1 MLELKDISLR
11 LGDKQV
17 LRGCGL
23 RLDDGERIALM
34 GPSGCGKTT
43 LLRVALSLQKPDA
56 GEVSCSW
63 NRIGVVFQ
71 EPRLLGWCTA
81 EENVNLVLSD
91 KAETLPE
98 AARWLDRLELG
109 EARGLYP
116 AELSG
121 GMQQRLSIARALALR
136 PELLVLDEPFKA
148 MDEALAGRVG
158 QLVNCQSIAN
168 DIGVSMP
175 TIKNWI
181 SILEACFIITVLPC
195 YYRNFGK
202 RFVKAPKIYFTDVGL
217 LTHLLGI
224 REQGETDA

>member
-1 MLELKDISLR
+1 MLEMRNVSLR

-17 LRGCGL
+17 LRGCDL
-23 RLDDGERIALM
+23 SLADGERIALM

-63 NRIGVVFQ
+63 NRIGAVFQ

-91 KAETLPE
+91 GPETAAE
-98 AARWLDRLELG
+98 AALWLDRLELG
-109 EARGLYP
+109 EARELYP

-121 GMQQRLSIARALALR
+121 GMQQRLSIARALAVR

-148 MDEALAGRVG
+148 MDEALAARVR
-158 QLVNCQSIAN
+158 QTAAQALSDSALLLVTHSEEEARAFGCR
-168 DIGVSMP
+168 
-175 TIKNWI
+175 
-181 SILEACFIITVLPC
+181 ILRYED
-195 YYRNFGK
+195 G
-202 RFVKAPKIYFTDVGL
+202 RFV
-217 LTHLLGI
+217 
-224 REQGETDA
+224 

>member
-81 EENVNLVLSD
+81 
-91 KAETLPE
+91 
-98 AARWLDRLELG
+98 
-109 EARGLYP
+109 
-116 AELSG
+116 
-121 GMQQRLSIARALALR
+121 
-136 PELLVLDEPFKA
+136 
-148 MDEALAGRVG
+148 
-158 QLVNCQSIAN
+158 
-168 DIGVSMP
+168 
-175 TIKNWI
+175 
-181 SILEACFIITVLPC
+181 
-195 YYRNFGK
+195 
-202 RFVKAPKIYFTDVGL
+202 
-217 LTHLLGI
+217 
-224 REQGETDA
+224 